1 MKSTLTEINKCAQS
15 DPLGLILRAERH
27 YNNEIAEVARRI
39 ADNDDIKIVALAG
52 PSASGKTTTAHIL
65 CDRLKELDEKTEV
78 ISLDD
83 FYLPTDKLPVLSDGT
98 RDLESVNALDTA
110 LLDACFYDIVKNGRA
125 LLPVFDFK
133 EKKRILNA
141 REIDISGRGIA
152 IIEGLHALNPII
164 TSRVPRE
171 NLFKAYISVNRTVD
185 GEDGAQLLSSR
196 QIRLV
201 RRTLRDRIF
210 RSSGVNDTLKLWG
223 GVVEGEKKYLYC
235 FKGEADVLIK
245 TLHIYEPCLYKND
258 FTALVNEVDRES
270 RWYDYFLKTAEALKK
285 FQGIDASLVPENSLI
300 REFIGNCRY
309 NT

>member
-98 RDLESVNALDTA
+98 RGLESVNALDTA

-125 LLPVFDFK
+125 YTPLT
-133 EKKRILNA
+133 R
-141 REIDISGRGIA
+141 
-152 IIEGLHALNPII
+152 
-164 TSRVPRE
+164 
-171 NLFKAYISVNRTVD
+171 
-185 GEDGAQLLSSR
+185 
-196 QIRLV
+196 
-201 RRTLRDRIF
+201 
-210 RSSGVNDTLKLWG
+210 
-223 GVVEGEKKYLYC
+223 
-235 FKGEADVLIK
+235 
-245 TLHIYEPCLYKND
+245 
-258 FTALVNEVDRES
+258 
-270 RWYDYFLKTAEALKK
+270 
-285 FQGIDASLVPENSLI
+285 
-300 REFIGNCRY
+300 
-309 NT
+309 